1 MESGVSL
8 VSLMF
13 RLTVSMVVVLGLMW
27 VLARVMKNR
36 AGSIRP
42 ARGRRSEFAIEVV
55 ARQQLGRNMGI
66 AVVKMGTKV
75 YALGMTENQIT
86 QLAELDRSELDRS
99 ELDGDDSAIDLDGE
113 IQALPRTT
121 GPSAKNWTAAL
132 GSSSSGPTWKNALDA
147 MREKTLRR

>member
-1 MESGVSL
+1 MESSVSL
-8 VSLMF
+8 ASLMF

-36 AGSIRP
+36 AGGIRP
-42 ARGRRSEFAIEVV
+42 ARGRRSELVIEVV

-86 QLAELDRSELDRS
+86 QLAELDGDELD
-99 ELDGDDSAIDLDGE
+99 ANKPTIDLDGE